1 MLWIKAFHI
10 VSVISWMAGL
20 LYLPRL
26 FVYHSTAVPGSELS
40 LVFKTMERRL
50 MNGIMTPAMILSW
63 VLGLFLAFYYNVFD
77 ATSIWLHIKFV
88 CVVGLTIC
96 HFLMKSH
103 LGGFAHDKNQKSARY
118 FRILNEVPTVLMLVI
133 VVLAVV
139 KPW

>member
-1 MLWIKAFHI
+1 MLWVKAFHI
-10 VSVISWMAGL
+10 ISVISWMAGL

-26 FVYHSTAVPGSELS
+26 FVYHCAVMPGSESS

-50 MNGIMTPAMILSW
+50 MNGIMIPAMILSW

-88 CVVGLTIC
+88 CVICLTIC
-96 HFLMKSH
+96 HFVMISH
-103 LGGFAHDKNQKSARY
+103 LRGFAHDNNQKSARY
-118 FRILNEVPTVLMLVI
+118 FRMLNEVPTGLMLII